1 VRVATATRRDIP
13 EKEGTAVSLNLA
25 VVRGSCSSVP
35 DVRELTSGRVI
46 AVVQVTTRPDDGAA
60 ISVPVVLWDPPAWVE
75 DLDEGDEVVAVG
87 RVRRRFYQAGG
98 AAASKVE
105 IEADLLAKAGD
116 KRRVGAA
123 LRRARDVLETL
134 AG

>member
-1 VRVATATRRDIP
+1 
-13 EKEGTAVSLNLA
+13 VSLNLA
-25 VVRGSCSSVP
+25 VVRGSCSSIP
-35 DVRELTSGRVI
+35 DVRELASGRVI

>member
-1 VRVATATRRDIP
+1 
-13 EKEGTAVSLNLA
+13 VSLNLA

-46 AVVQVTTRPDDGAA
+46 AVVQVTTRPDGGPA
-60 ISVPVVLWDPPAWVE
+60 ISVPVVVWDPPAWVE

-105 IEADLLAKAGD
+105 IEADLVAKAGD

-134 AG
+134 AP

>member
-1 VRVATATRRDIP
+1 
-13 EKEGTAVSLNLA
+13 VSLNLA

-35 DVRELTSGRVI
+35 EVRELASGRAL
-46 AVVQVTTRPDDGAA
+46 AVVQVTTRPDDGPA

-75 DLDEGDEVVAVG
+75 DLDDGDEVVAVG

-105 IEADLLAKAGD
+105 IEADVLAKAGD

-134 AG
+134 AP